1 MEVFLDF
8 LTDNYIYFLIA
19 AGVLTLAL
27 IGLLV
32 SSKKKGKDAPVAEVK
47 NVEAT
52 TIEPMETTEIRPEVT
67 PQQVQTPIT
76 PVTPVFNEVPNI
88 NPTTETI
95 PNIQPMQENS
105 QQNEAFSFGNNTPN
119 EIPNVEPIHVAPQ
132 QNETISFGN
141 SIPNNVPN
149 SVPNVTPI
157 QETPATY
164 EPNNQNNTNVQT
176 YDEPIMQINQTTDSN
191 FHIDGNTNNNNM

>member
-32 SSKKKGKDAPVAEVK
+32 SGKKKGKDAPVAEVK

-52 TIEPMETTEIRPEVT
+52 TIEPIETTEIRPEVT

-76 PVTPVFNEVPNI
+76 PVTPVTNEVPNI

-105 QQNEAFSFGNNTPN
+105 QQNETFSFGNNTPN
-119 EIPNVEPIHVAPQ
+119 VMPNVEPINVVPQ

-141 SIPNNVPN
+141 SVPNNIPNIQN
-149 SVPNVTPI
+149 NVTPI
-157 QETPATY
+157 QETPATF
-164 EPNNQNNTNVQT
+164 EPNNLNNTNVQT